1 MKINHHTYSKQT
13 ALGLLAFILAGIII
27 YLLWGDAQ
35 VPTAP
40 PLTPALLF
48 WLLISGLIA
57 GVFGSLIGVGGGV
70 ILLPI
75 LHFSLGYPSP
85 IAVGTSLLI
94 VAFASASGGYG
105 HFIRNNV
112 NMEAFKRTAP
122 AAIIG
127 VLIGSGLFILL
138 ANNTALLSLLLGIAF
153 IIPAFLMIW
162 ESLSPLRFQSRLD
175 KLKINQPYMAVLG
188 LITGTL
194 TGLLGL
200 GGGYLMVPCFIY
212 LFHLPVVITMG
223 TSLAVI
229 FPVSII
235 GSIFKLSGGYVDI
248 IPALIASAGTV
259 VGSTI
264 GASTIKYFK
273 PQILKLVFSLYF
285 LYVSIR
291 FIL

>member
-1 MKINHHTYSKQT
+1 MKTTDHTYSKQT
-13 ALGLLAFILAGIII
+13 TLGLGVFIVAAIII
-27 YLLWGDAQ
+27 YLLWGD
-35 VPTAP
+35 TRGLGAP
-40 PLTPALLF
+40 PLTPVLLF

-57 GVFGSLIGVGGGV
+57 GLFGSLIGVGGGV

-105 HFIRNNV
+105 HLIRNNV
-112 NMEAFKRTAP
+112 SIEAFKWTTP
-122 AAIIG
+122 AAILG
-127 VLIGSGLFILL
+127 VIIGSVLFILL
-138 ANNTALLSLLLGIAF
+138 AHDTPLLGLLLGIAF
-153 IIPAFLMIW
+153 IIPALLMIW
-162 ESLSPLRFQSRLD
+162 ESLSPIRFQSRLD
-175 KLKINQPYMAVLG
+175 KLNINQPYMAGLG

-200 GGGYLMVPCFIY
+200 GGGYLLVPGFIY
-212 LFHLPVVITMG
+212 FFHLPVVLTMG

-229 FPVSII
+229 FPVSMI
-235 GSIFKLSGGYVDI
+235 GSIIKLSGGYVDI
-248 IPALIASAGTV
+248 IAALIGSAATV

-291 FIL
+291 FLL

>member
-1 MKINHHTYSKQT
+1 MKIIDHTYSKHT
-13 ALGLLAFILAGIII
+13 ALGIGSFIIAGILI
-27 YLLWGDAQ
+27 YLLWGDTQ

-40 PLTPALLF
+40 SLTPALLF

-57 GVFGSLIGVGGGV
+57 GIFGSLIGVGGGV

-105 HFIRNNV
+105 HFIRHNV
-112 NMEAFKRTAP
+112 SMKAFKWTAP
-122 AAIIG
+122 AAVIG
-127 VLIGSGLFILL
+127 VFIGSGLFIFL
-138 ANNTALLSLLLGIAF
+138 ANNTSLLALLLGIAF
-153 IIPAFLMIW
+153 IIPALLMVW
-162 ESLSPLRFQSRLD
+162 ESLSPLRFQSWLN
-175 KLKINQPYMAVLG
+175 KLKINQPYMALLG

-200 GGGYLMVPCFIY
+200 GGGYLLVPGFIY
-212 LFHLPVVITMG
+212 LFQLPVVISMG

-235 GSIFKLSGGYVDI
+235 GSIFKLSAGYVDI
-248 IPALIASAGTV
+248 IAALIASAGTV

-264 GASTIKYFK
+264 GTSTIKYIK

-285 LYVSIR
+285 IYVSIR

>member
-1 MKINHHTYSKQT
+1 MKSIDHTRSKQT
-13 ALGLLAFILAGIII
+13 ALGIGSFIIAAILI
-27 YLLWGDAQ
+27 YLLWGDARGL
-35 VPTAP
+35 TAP
-40 PLTPALLF
+40 PLTPILIF
-48 WLLISGLIA
+48 WLLVSGLIA

-85 IAVGTSLLI
+85 LAVGTSLLI

-112 NMEAFKRTAP
+112 HMEAFKWTAP

-127 VLIGSGLFILL
+127 IFIGSGLFILL
-138 ANNTALLSLLLGIAF
+138 ADNTPLLTLLLGIAF
-153 IIPAFLMIW
+153 IIPALLMIW
-162 ESLSPLRFQSRLD
+162 ESLSPLRFQAGLD
-175 KLKINQPYMAVLG
+175 KLKIKQPYMALLG
-188 LITGTL
+188 IITGTL

-200 GGGYLMVPCFIY
+200 GGGYLLVPGFIY
-212 LFHLPVVITMG
+212 LFHLPVVISMG

-235 GSIFKLSGGYVDI
+235 GSIFKLGGGYVDI
-248 IPALIASAGTV
+248 MGALIASAGTV

-264 GASTIKYFK
+264 GASIIKYFK
-273 PQILKLVFSLYF
+273 PQFLKLIFSLYF

-291 FIL
+291 FII